1 MDAKMKALFENMKA
15 QNDLLSEMLKGDVKK
30 DAGVASNAIELHGA
44 GSLFANAG
52 LERDIITAHVRP
64 QGISTHLP
72 LYASVYESPLF
83 GSITGFTAEVGAEPA
98 YPCSDAPTGY
108 MKGCNLTAA
117 FGRIKRDT
125 NTIEIDRV
133 MLKYNRGDH
142 SDLLLR
148 GSLLGLTDLTPSGLN
163 QGQVLDVVTMAE
175 MVIAG
180 INVERKLSV
189 TMWQGTPANNN
200 AGGGYKEFPGLD
212 LQIATGQVDA
222 ETGTTCPALDSDI
235 KNFGYSLVDGT
246 VRDIVDYLSSM
257 EQYLRYNA
265 IHMGLDPVSWVIVMR
280 PELWF
285 ELSAVWPC
293 RYLSNRCATAHGDQ
307 TLIINDNV
315 NVAMR
320 DAMRN
325 GMYIDVNGNRYPV
338 IVDGG
343 IFEHT
348 NINNANVPAGSYAS
362 SIYMVPLKIQGNFP
376 VTYREHLDYRQA
388 TSDSALL
395 NGMQHFWTDDGVW
408 FWAIENQNF
417 CYKLTMKTEQ
427 RIILRTPQLAGKIQ
441 NVRYSPLQHL
451 RESVDPASPYFAD
464 GGVSL
469 RANPTDFKAIWRNS
483 GR

>member
-180 INVERKLSV
+180 INVERKLSLALTYRLPRV
-189 TMWQGTPANNN
+189 RWTPRLA
-200 AGGGYKEFPGLD
+200 P
-212 LQIATGQVDA
+212 
-222 ETGTTCPALDSDI
+222 
-235 KNFGYSLVDGT
+235 LVRRWILTSRISGIVLLT
-246 VRDIVDYLSSM
+246 VRLGI
-257 EQYLRYNA
+257 
-265 IHMGLDPVSWVIVMR
+265 SWTI
-280 PELWF
+280 
-285 ELSAVWPC
+285 
-293 RYLSNRCATAHGDQ
+293 
-307 TLIINDNV
+307 
-315 NVAMR
+315 
-320 DAMRN
+320 
-325 GMYIDVNGNRYPV
+325 
-338 IVDGG
+338 
-343 IFEHT
+343 
-348 NINNANVPAGSYAS
+348 
-362 SIYMVPLKIQGNFP
+362 FP
-376 VTYREHLDYRQA
+376 VWNNICDITQS
-388 TSDSALL
+388 TW
-395 NGMQHFWTDDGVW
+395 G
-408 FWAIENQNF
+408 
-417 CYKLTMKTEQ
+417 LT
-427 RIILRTPQLAGKIQ
+427 LYLGL
-441 NVRYSPLQHL
+441 S
-451 RESVDPASPYFAD
+451 
-464 GGVSL
+464 
-469 RANPTDFKAIWRNS
+469 
-483 GR
+483 